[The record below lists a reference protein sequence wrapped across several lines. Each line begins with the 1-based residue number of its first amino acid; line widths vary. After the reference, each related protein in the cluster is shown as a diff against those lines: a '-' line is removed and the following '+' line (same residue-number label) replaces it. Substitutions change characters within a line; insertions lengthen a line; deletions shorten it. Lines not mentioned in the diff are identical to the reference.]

1 MSAMGSKSGRSADQA
16 PTSGPLLEVERV
28 RKRFGG
34 VVAVDDLSFAVESG
48 AFVSIIGPNGAGK
61 TSVFNLITG
70 AYPLDAGDVRLGGR
84 SLRRRG
90 PTAISHAGIARTFQ
104 TLQVFGPLTARENV
118 LVPLEARER
127 GRTARARAD
136 ELLALVGLDDE
147 ADRLASALSFGR
159 QRLLEL
165 ARALAAEPRLLLLDE
180 PTSGLSRGET
190 RAFVDVLARVRA
202 DGVTILMIE
211 HDVRTVMALSDR
223 VVVMH
228 RGAKLAEGAPGDVQ
242 RDPRVI
248 EAYLGET
255 IAAPEIRAAPTVP
268 VTTRAAHEAMSD
280 ILVVEGL
287 VTMRGAVRALDG
299 VNLTVRT
306 GEILAIVGPNGAGKS
321 TLLGTLAGWF
331 PRSAGRVVLAAHD
344 VAGLPADITGL
355 PAERVVRAGMAL
367 VPERRQMFD
376 ALTVERNLDLGAYA
390 HGGTTPAELERVFA
404 LFPRLRERRGQRA
417 GTLSGGEQQMVAI
430 ARGLLARPRVLLLD
444 EPSLGLA
451 PQVVGEIFAA
461 LARVNAAG
469 TTVVVVEQ
477 NARAAF
483 AVADRVALLERGRIT
498 AAGDAAAMAADPAI
512 TAAYLG

>member
-1 MSAMGSKSGRSADQA
+1 MSE
-16 PTSGPLLEVERV
+16 PLLEVERV

-34 VVAVDDLSFAVESG
+34 VVAVDDLSFAVERG

-61 TSVFNLITG
+61 TSAFNLITG
-70 AYPLDAGDVRLGGR
+70 AYPLDGGDVRLAGR
-84 SLRRRG
+84 SLRGRG
-90 PTAISHAGIARTFQ
+90 PSAISRAGIARTFQ
-104 TLQVFGPLTARENV
+104 TLQVFGALSARENV

-136 ELLALVGLDDE
+136 ELLALVGLE
-147 ADRLASALSFGR
+147 ADAERPAEALSFGR

-165 ARALAAEPRLLLLDE
+165 ARALGAEPRLLLLDE
-180 PTSGLSRGET
+180 PTSGLSRAET

-202 DGVTILMIE
+202 NGTAILMIE
-211 HDVRTVMALSDR
+211 HDVRTVMAVSDR
-223 VVVMH
+223 VIVMH
-228 RGAKLAEGAPGDVQ
+228 RGGKLAEGAPAEVQ

-248 EAYLGET
+248 EAYLGEP
-255 IAAPEIRAAPTVP
+255 AAVPLSRGEIPPSGVPARSGAPAARPSSQGAAGVVP
-268 VTTRAAHEAMSD
+268 SSD
-280 ILVVEGL
+280 VLVVAGL
-287 VTMRGAVRALDG
+287 VARRGAVRALDG
-299 VNLTVRT
+299 VDLTVRA
-306 GEILAIVGPNGAGKS
+306 GEILAVVGPNGAGKS

-331 PRSAGRVVLAAHD
+331 APSAGRVLLGGRD
-344 VAGLPADITGL
+344 VTGL
-355 PAERVVRAGMAL
+355 PAERAVRAGLVL

-376 ALTVERNLDLGAYA
+376 ALSVARNLELGAYA
-390 HGGTTPAELERVFA
+390 HGGAAPAELERVFA
-404 LFPRLRERRGQRA
+404 LFPRLRERRAQRA

-461 LARVNAAG
+461 LARVNADG

-483 AVADRVALLERGRIT
+483 AAADRVALLERGRIT
-498 AAGDAAAMAADPAI
+498 ASGSAAAMAADPAI

>member
-1 MSAMGSKSGRSADQA
+1 VSASATRA
-16 PTSGPLLEVERV
+16 EPLLEVERV

-34 VVAVDDLSFAVESG
+34 VVAVDDLSFAVERG

-70 AYPLDAGDVRLGGR
+70 AYPLDAGDVRLAGR
-84 SLRRRG
+84 SLRGRG
-90 PTAISHAGIARTFQ
+90 PSAISHAGIARTFQ
-104 TLQVFGPLTARENV
+104 TLQVFGTMSARENV

-136 ELLALVGLDDE
+136 ELLALVGLDGD

-180 PTSGLSRGET
+180 PTSGLSRAET

-202 DGVTILMIE
+202 DGTTILMIE
-211 HDVRTVMALSDR
+211 HDVRTVMAVSDR
-223 VVVMH
+223 VIVMH
-228 RGAKLAEGAPGDVQ
+228 RGSKLAEGAPAEVQ

-248 EAYLGET
+248 VAYLGEP
-255 IAAPEIRAAPTVP
+255 AAVPPPRGKLAPSGAP
-268 VTTRAAHEAMSD
+268 AD
-280 ILVVEGL
+280 LLVVQGL
-287 VTMRGAVRALDG
+287 VARRGAVRALDG
-299 VNLTVRT
+299 VDLSVRE
-306 GEILAIVGPNGAGKS
+306 GEILAVVGPNGAGKS

-331 PRSAGRVVLAAHD
+331 APSAGRVVLAGRD
-344 VAGLPADITGL
+344 VTGL
-355 PAERVVRAGMAL
+355 PAERAVRAGIVL

-376 ALTVERNLDLGAYA
+376 ALSVARNLELGAYA
-390 HGGTTPAELERVFA
+390 HGGAAPAELERVFA
-404 LFPRLRERRGQRA
+404 LFPRLRERRAQRA

-451 PQVVGEIFAA
+451 PQVVAEIFAA
-461 LARVNAAG
+461 LARVNADG

-498 AAGDAAAMAADPAI
+498 AGGSAAALAADPAI

>member
-1 MSAMGSKSGRSADQA
+1 MSAMGSKSGRSADHVA
-16 PTSGPLLEVERV
+16 PTSEPLLEVERV

-70 AYPLDAGDVRLGGR
+70 AYPLDAGDVRLSGR
-84 SLRRRG
+84 SLRGRG

-136 ELLALVGLDDE
+136 ELLALVGLGDE

-228 RGAKLAEGAPGDVQ
+228 RGAKLAEGAPAEVQ

-255 IAAPEIRAAPTVP
+255 IAAPELRAARTAP
-268 VTTRAAHEAMSD
+268 VTTQAVPDELAPRDAALAELTARETRTDAPAAREVMPD

-299 VNLTVRT
+299 VDLTVRT

-331 PRSAGRVVLAAHD
+331 PPSAGRVVLAAHD
-344 VAGLPADITGL
+344 VAGLPADIPGYR
-355 PAERVVRAGMAL
+355 PSGWCGPGWRWCRS
-367 VPERRQMFD
+367 
-376 ALTVERNLDLGAYA
+376 GARCSTRSRWNA
-390 HGGTTPAELERVFA
+390 TSTW
-404 LFPRLRERRGQRA
+404 
-417 GTLSGGEQQMVAI
+417 
-430 ARGLLARPRVLLLD
+430 ARTRTAARPR
-444 EPSLGLA
+444 PNSSACSRSSRACASGA
-451 PQVVGEIFAA
+451 GSGP
-461 LARVNAAG
+461 ARS
-469 TTVVVVEQ
+469 
-477 NARAAF
+477 RAASSRWSRSR
-483 AVADRVALLERGRIT
+483 AGCSRGRACCCWT
-498 AAGDAAAMAADPAI
+498 SRRWASRRRSSARSSPRWRG
-512 TAAYLG
+512 

>member
-1 MSAMGSKSGRSADQA
+1 VSASATRA
-16 PTSGPLLEVERV
+16 EPLLEVERV

-34 VVAVDDLSFAVESG
+34 VVAVDDLSFAVERG

-70 AYPLDAGDVRLGGR
+70 AYPLDAGDVRLTGR
-84 SLRRRG
+84 SLRGRG
-90 PTAISHAGIARTFQ
+90 PSAISHAGIARTFQ
-104 TLQVFGPLTARENV
+104 TLQVFGTMSARENV

-136 ELLALVGLDDE
+136 ELLALVGLDGD

-180 PTSGLSRGET
+180 PTSGLSRAET

-202 DGVTILMIE
+202 DGTTILMIE
-211 HDVRTVMALSDR
+211 HDVRTVMAVSDR
-223 VVVMH
+223 VIVMH
-228 RGAKLAEGAPGDVQ
+228 RGSKLAEGAPAEVQ

-248 EAYLGET
+248 EAYLGEP
-255 IAAPEIRAAPTVP
+255 AAVPPPRGKLAPSG
-268 VTTRAAHEAMSD
+268 ASAD
-280 ILVVEGL
+280 LLVVEGL
-287 VTMRGAVRALDG
+287 VARRGAVRALDG
-299 VNLTVRT
+299 VDLSVRE
-306 GEILAIVGPNGAGKS
+306 GEILAVVGPNGAGKS

-331 PRSAGRVVLAAHD
+331 APSAGRVVLAGRD
-344 VAGLPADITGL
+344 VTGL
-355 PAERVVRAGMAL
+355 PAERAVRAGIVL

-376 ALTVERNLDLGAYA
+376 ALSVARNLELGAYA
-390 HGGTTPAELERVFA
+390 HGGAAPAELERVFA
-404 LFPRLRERRGQRA
+404 LFPRLRERRAQRA

-451 PQVVGEIFAA
+451 PQVVAEIFAA
-461 LARVNAAG
+461 LARVNADG

-483 AVADRVALLERGRIT
+483 AVADRAALLERGRIT
-498 AAGDAAAMAADPAI
+498 AGGSAAALAADPAI

>member
-1 MSAMGSKSGRSADQA
+1 VSRTAADATVSSGV
-16 PTSGPLLEVERV
+16 PLLEVERV

-34 VVAVDDLSFAVESG
+34 VVAVNELSFAVERG

-70 AYPLDAGDVRLGGR
+70 AYPLDAGDVRLAGR
-84 SLRRRG
+84 SLRGRG
-90 PTAISHAGIARTFQ
+90 PSAISHAGIARTFQ
-104 TLQVFGPLTARENV
+104 TLQVFGTMSARENV

-136 ELLALVGLDDE
+136 ELLALVGLQDD
-147 ADRLASALSFGR
+147 ADRLAAALSFGR

-180 PTSGLSRGET
+180 PTSGLSRAET

-202 DGVTILMIE
+202 AGTTILMIE

-228 RGAKLAEGAPGDVQ
+228 RGGKLAEGAPAEVQ

-248 EAYLGET
+248 EAYLGESVAVPSPDAG
-255 IAAPEIRAAPTVP
+255 AAASAATVTVAVDSP
-268 VTTRAAHEAMSD
+268 GAGAGANSVAD
-280 ILVVEGL
+280 LLVVQGL
-287 VTMRGAVRALDG
+287 VARRGAVRALDG
-299 VNLTVRT
+299 VDLSVRE
-306 GEILAIVGPNGAGKS
+306 GEILAVVGPNGAGKS

-331 PRSAGRVVLAAHD
+331 APSAGRVALAGRD
-344 VAGLPADITGL
+344 VTGL
-355 PAERVVRAGMAL
+355 PAERAVRAGIVL

-376 ALTVERNLDLGAYA
+376 ALSVERNLQLGAYA
-390 HGGTTPAELERVFA
+390 HGGATAAELERVFA
-404 LFPRLRERRGQRA
+404 LFPRLRERRAQRA

-430 ARGLLARPRVLLLD
+430 ARGLLARPRVFLLD

-461 LARVNAAG
+461 LARVNADG

-483 AVADRVALLERGRIT
+483 AIADRVALLERGRIT
-498 AAGDAAAMAADPAI
+498 ASGSTAAMAANPAI
-512 TAAYLG
+512 TEAYLG

>member
-1 MSAMGSKSGRSADQA
+1 MSA
-16 PTSGPLLEVERV
+16 LLEVERA

-34 VVAVDDLSFAVESG
+34 VVAVDDLSFAVERG

-70 AYPLDAGDVRLGGR
+70 AYPLEGGDVRLAGR
-84 SLRRRG
+84 SLRGRG
-90 PTAISHAGIARTFQ
+90 PSAISRAGIARTFQ
-104 TLQVFGPLTARENV
+104 TLQVFGTMSARENV

-127 GRTARARAD
+127 GRAARARAD
-136 ELLALVGLDDE
+136 ELLTLVGLE
-147 ADRLASALSFGR
+147 ADADRPAAALAFGR

-202 DGVTILMIE
+202 QGVTILMIE

-228 RGAKLAEGAPGDVQ
+228 RGRKLAEGAPAEVQ
-242 RDPRVI
+242 HDPRVV

-255 IAAPEIRAAPTVP
+255 VTVPPARTARVAESAAPALTV
-268 VTTRAAHEAMSD
+268 A
-280 ILVVEGL
+280 GL
-287 VTMRGAVRALDG
+287 VTRRGAVRALDG
-299 VNLTVRT
+299 VDLTVSA

-331 PRSAGRVVLAAHD
+331 APSAGRVVLAGRD
-344 VAGLPADITGL
+344 VTGL
-355 PAERVVRAGMAL
+355 PAERAVRAGLVL

-376 ALTVERNLDLGAYA
+376 ALTVERNLELGAYA
-390 HGGTTPAELERVFA
+390 HGGATAAELARVFG
-404 LFPRLRERRGQRA
+404 LFPRLRERRRQRA

-451 PQVVGEIFAA
+451 PQVVAEIFAA
-461 LARVNAAG
+461 LAQINAGG

-498 AAGDAAAMAADPAI
+498 AAGDAAGMAADPAI